1 MPSRGG
7 VTQLWCGRS
16 RSSRTERVAP
26 RILGWGDDCRTT
38 ALAVVLAVGLVAPA
52 SVDAQSVGDGILS
65 FEEHAAGEARA
76 LAQVHAGE
84 LRALQSDIDRC
95 LAGVAVQRK
104 GIAFRQPRG
113 FATDAPYL
121 TLWVWLTDG
130 RAPGGG
136 DIAARATDAF
146 RRHAQTLFRRLV
158 GRSPVFADP
167 RVGGFGL
174 ILTWLGPIPRDG
186 RIVGESLVMFAD
198 KLTVANYVFDTIAPS
213 VFLERAGVRI
223 FDGQTEV
230 KLTPLSVND
239 DVPASDRLGC

>member
-1 MPSRGG
+1 
-7 VTQLWCGRS
+7 LWCGQSKSS
-16 RSSRTERVAP
+16 RSERVVP
-26 RILGWGDDCRTT
+26 RLRSADGNRRATV
-38 ALAVVLAVGLVAPA
+38 AAVALAVGLVGPA
-52 SVDAQSVGDGILS
+52 SGHAQSVGDGILP
-65 FEEHAAGEARA
+65 FEEHAAGEART
-76 LAQVHAGE
+76 LAQAHAGE
-84 LRALQSDIDRC
+84 LHALQSDIDRC
-95 LAGVAVQRK
+95 VAGVAVQRK

-113 FATDAPYL
+113 FAADAPYL
-121 TLWVWLTDG
+121 TLWVWLTDR

-146 RRHAQTLFRRLV
+146 RRHAQALFRRLV

-174 ILTWLGPIPRDG
+174 ILTWVGPIPRDG
-186 RIVGESLVMFAD
+186 RVVGESLVMFAD

-230 KLTPLSVND
+230 IPAHLSVD
-239 DVPASDRLGC
+239 DNAPAGDRLGC